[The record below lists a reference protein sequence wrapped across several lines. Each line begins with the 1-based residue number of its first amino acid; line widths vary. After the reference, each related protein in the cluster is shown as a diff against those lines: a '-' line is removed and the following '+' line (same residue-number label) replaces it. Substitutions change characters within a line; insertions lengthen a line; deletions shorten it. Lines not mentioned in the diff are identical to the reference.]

1 MGPGRDQGG
10 QVEGPMVGTWINQF
24 AQVVDTFGR
33 FAHLLDMN
41 CDALYGSFSSVLRL
55 FESMAELR
63 RELLFILQTITL
75 FRVLQMIAG
84 RLASVGRFISGRPAT
99 GASLD
104 VESFDR
110 FQGVP
115 ETPST
120 IGRPTRG
127 RLWPILLFLASAIGG
142 PILINRLWKA
152 LKASAV
158 PTPMGAEWPHKEE
171 LPIVRAMYDF
181 QGEGEGDLAFHKG
194 AIITVLDQTQ
204 QGWWRGEIEGRVGL
218 FPANFVQ
225 AVDSPLPPPPTQ
237 QPLRMGE
244 SWRMDG
250 AAPIKFNLHTNRASH
265 SSFPPSSVGPPST
278 DDWVA
283 SAGSFP
289 T

>member
-1 MGPGRDQGG
+1 
-10 QVEGPMVGTWINQF
+10 VGTWIDQF

-63 RELLFILQTITL
+63 RELLFILQTVTL
-75 FRVLQMIAG
+75 FRVLQVIAG

-110 FQGVP
+110 FQGVS
-115 ETPST
+115 EPSAT
-120 IGRPTRG
+120 GRPTR

-152 LKASAV
+152 LKASTV
-158 PTPMGAEWPHKEE
+158 PTPMDTEWLHKEG

-181 QGEGEGDLAFHKG
+181 HGEGEGDLAFHKG

-204 QGWWRGEIEGRVGL
+204 QGWWRGEIEGRVGV

-225 AVDSPLPPPPTQ
+225 VVDSPHSPSTQLPQRGP
-237 QPLRMGE
+237 E
-244 SWRMDG
+244 SGWRMDG
-250 AAPIKFNLHTNRASH
+250 AAPIKFNLHTNTAGRSG
-265 SSFPPSSVGPPST
+265 FPPSSVGPSM
-278 DDWVA
+278 DDWA
-283 SAGSFP
+283 TSGSFP